1 MDRSREETRKER
13 NLAQAQLIA
22 MERQQAAEAER
33 AAIARELHDIVSH
46 SVSMIA
52 VQAESATYTTPGL
65 TPEARDGFQQIAG
78 TARSSMAELR
88 RLLGVLRTP
97 AGDPAFTAPPAD
109 PRPSRRTGRAAPGG
123 GRQGRAES
131 HRGAGVAARRVGA
144 VHAYRITQEALT
156 NARKH
161 APGARTVV
169 EIDYGADRLLTLRIH
184 DDGPGPEGS
193 GPGFG
198 ACHGLTG
205 MRERAAPVRRSAQR
219 GRRPGRR
226 FPGGGGA
233 SLGDRVIDMEKE
245 LGVIRAVVADDQAV
259 VRTGFVNLLNTQ
271 EDIEVV
277 GEAEDGV
284 QAVRIAAETRPDL
297 ALLDIRM
304 PHKNGIEAARE
315 ILAGSGSTTKVL
327 MLTTSASTSTCTTR
341 SRPARGGFL
350 LKDATFPE
358 LLHAVRVVAAGN
370 ALLSPKITKRVIGEF
385 VHARASRLRVHSV
398 AGGTHGA

>member
-1 MDRSREETRKER
+1 MSTSLQQRFRAWIAAPAYPWVTGGALTVGAVVELIAFPGSVTTTIGVLVSSASLMWRRSFPPVAVLTVAAGLLGFAGDVNLYISIMASGLIGCYTLGRNRVLHPAMTVAGAALGALCVNLVHINTWSRMELPVPALWEKGSLSLFTESFLLTVVIFGAVMMGDAVRSREETRKER

-97 AGDPAFTAPPAD
+97 AGDPAFTAPQPTLDHLAELVEQHRAVGGKAELRVTGERVSLPAAWEL
-109 PRPSRRTGRAAPGG
+109 S
-123 GRQGRAES
+123 
-131 HRGAGVAARRVGA
+131 
-144 VHAYRITQEALT
+144 AYRITQEALT

-205 MRERAAPVRRSAQR
+205 MRERAALVGGRLSA
-219 GRRPGRR
+219 
-226 FPGGGGA
+226 GA
-233 SLGDRVIDMEKE
+233 G
-245 LGVIRAVVADDQAV
+245 
-259 VRTGFVNLLNTQ
+259 
-271 EDIEVV
+271 
-277 GEAEDGV
+277 
-284 QAVRIAAETRPDL
+284 PD
-297 ALLDIRM
+297 
-304 PHKNGIEAARE
+304 
-315 ILAGSGSTTKVL
+315 
-327 MLTTSASTSTCTTR
+327 
-341 SRPARGGFL
+341 GGFL
-350 LKDATFPE
+350 VEAE
-358 LLHAVRVVAAGN
+358 L
-370 ALLSPKITKRVIGEF
+370 PW
-385 VHARASRLRVHSV
+385 
-398 AGGTHGA
+398 GTG